1 MSSLEDPNEL
11 IFNRKWSIWFHKID
25 DDNWDNKSYRHV
37 YKFGNISEYW
47 KLMNNLPS
55 ITSCMLF
62 LMEDN
67 IFPTYEDPLNYKG
80 GSWSYRILRKDL
92 KTCWEELCL
101 GIVGESIFE
110 EEDAKIINGVSINPK
125 NCVIK
130 IWTRQNNLPSGTEF
144 LNFKINITAIDPNRA
159 IFTNHIEKS
168 NNSKLKGEVKNDL
181 VNTI

>member
-11 IFNRKWSIWFHKID
+11 NFNRKWSIWFHKID

-92 KTCWEELCL
+92 KNCWEELCL
-101 GIVGESIFE
+101 GIVGESIFH
-110 EEDAKIINGVSINPK
+110 EEDRKIINGVSVNPK

-130 IWTRQNNLPSGTEF
+130 IWTRDIKLPSNTEYLEF
-144 LNFKINITAIDPNRA
+144 IETIPGLDQSRA

-168 NNSKLKGEVKNDL
+168 NNSKLKGEVKNEL
-181 VNTI
+181 VSSV